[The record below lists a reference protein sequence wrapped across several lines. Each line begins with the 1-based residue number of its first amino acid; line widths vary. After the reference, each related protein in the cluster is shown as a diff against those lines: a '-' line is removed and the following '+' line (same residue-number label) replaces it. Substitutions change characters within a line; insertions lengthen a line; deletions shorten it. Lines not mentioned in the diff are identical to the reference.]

1 MNILADA
8 SLPGLDAAFPS
19 PFKIT
24 TYTNTDEIPSLLAK
38 QDVLLC
44 RSTLKVTADLLQNH
58 SLKFLATASSGTDHL
73 DHNFL
78 KAKKIKIIDA
88 KGANATSVADYVM
101 ATLACLDQKQ
111 LITGPKL
118 GIIGMGYVGT
128 AVRARLSATQF
139 QISAYDPLKEN
150 FQTCDLE
157 ELFDCDVLCIHA
169 ELHCSH
175 PHPSF
180 NLVNQFFLSHLKPGC
195 IIINAARGGI
205 VDETALLNNSNSLIY
220 CTDVYLNEP
229 RINKDIIQKA
239 LICTP
244 HIAGHSLDAKYA
256 AVAQVSQ
263 QLHNLAGLPVPSYA
277 VPKLN
282 QTIKLAEN
290 ASWQQKA
297 LTIYDPLQETELL
310 KHASNFETAF
320 LTVRKNHQFRFD
332 STRF

>member
-24 TYTNTDEIPSLLAK
+24 TYTNTAEIPSLLAE

-78 KAKKIKIIDA
+78 KANKIKIIDA

-101 ATLACLDQKQ
+101 ATLAYLDQKQ

-128 AVRARLSATQF
+128 AVRERLGATQF

-157 ELFDCDVLCIHA
+157 ELFDCNVLCIHA

-205 VDETALLNNSNSLIY
+205 VDETALLNNTNSLIY

-229 RINKDIIQKA
+229 RINKDIIQKT

-256 AVAQVSQ
+256 AVALVSE
-263 QLHNLAGLPVPSYA
+263 QLHNLAGLSIPSYA
-277 VPKLN
+277 IPELN
-282 QTIKLAEN
+282 QTIKLEQN
-290 ASWQQKA
+290 TSWQKKA
-297 LTIYDPLQETELL
+297 LAIYDPLQETELL
-310 KHASNFETAF
+310 KHASNFEAAF